1 MVGAELEAGEAAEE
15 AEAEEEAAEEEEEE
29 VVKELPSITRVT
41 SNVSPARWN
50 AGALTAKISIT
61 GDFIHF
67 ISFWTPAPSLGPDC
81 KHTHTHTHIGIEK
94 GNSNININMMMRLWR
109 HSQVG

>member
-15 AEAEEEAAEEEEEE
+15 AEAEEAAEEEEEEEEEE

-81 KHTHTHTHIGIEK
+81 KHTHTFESRKGIQI
-94 GNSNININMMMRLWR
+94 SI
-109 HSQVG
+109 